1 MNDNGNNNLNGTIL
15 GNVDNNQ
22 NLTTSSISNDDVET
36 LDSGMVN
43 TNNTMTDSQM
53 SNQNLSS
60 QSQNTFFTNP
70 PISDNVISNQSG
82 INETPH
88 SPATIVNEVPPIIE
102 PTPAYTNLQNIN
114 PNPMPG
120 FEAPGTIGTT
130 PPISFEPEK
139 KPKKKS
145 NKILFIIIVL
155 VALAAVG
162 FGTYYVL
169 NYTDLL
175 EEKEQVTVTI
185 KDLQYNLGDSL
196 SANIN
201 DYAAI
206 SGTDTR
212 NCSLNTTNVNVNALG
227 IYEYTITCG
236 DIVKTGKVTIVDNTK
251 LVVETKVVY
260 KVKGDTIEASEFAK
274 ETDETLTFE
283 FVEPEVVN
291 NLLAGDAGNYT
302 IKLRVTSQN
311 NKVAEVE
318 ASLIV
323 TEYAIKGYYTCSSE
337 GQNITDSSAV
347 MTVSE
352 QFAIVND
359 GNNGYGKIAYEIYSF
374 KFSDETEYTSYL
386 ASYKTDNSITINN
399 ITGDTEFNDET
410 LTITITNPKA
420 NDLVISEYGETNMEK
435 YQTIREYFTNIL
447 GYTCV
452 YRVQE

>member
-1 MNDNGNNNLNGTIL
+1 M
-15 GNVDNNQ
+15 
-22 NLTTSSISNDDVET
+22 
-36 LDSGMVN
+36 
-43 TNNTMTDSQM
+43 
-53 SNQNLSS
+53 
-60 QSQNTFFTNP
+60 
-70 PISDNVISNQSG
+70 
-82 INETPH
+82 
-88 SPATIVNEVPPIIE
+88 
-102 PTPAYTNLQNIN
+102 
-114 PNPMPG
+114 
-120 FEAPGTIGTT
+120 
-130 PPISFEPEK
+130 
-139 KPKKKS
+139 
-145 NKILFIIIVL
+145 
-155 VALAAVG
+155 
-162 FGTYYVL
+162 
-169 NYTDLL
+169 
-175 EEKEQVTVTI
+175 
-185 KDLQYNLGDSL
+185 
-196 SANIN
+196 
-201 DYAAI
+201 
-206 SGTDTR
+206 
-212 NCSLNTTNVNVNALG
+212 
-227 IYEYTITCG
+227 
-236 DIVKTGKVTIVDNTK
+236 DNTK